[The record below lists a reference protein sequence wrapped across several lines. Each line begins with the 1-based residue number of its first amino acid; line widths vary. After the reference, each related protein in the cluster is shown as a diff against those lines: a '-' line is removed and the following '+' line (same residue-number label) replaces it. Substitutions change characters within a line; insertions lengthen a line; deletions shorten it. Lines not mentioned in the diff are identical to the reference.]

1 MFTLNCKGRLLVVD
15 KPLVMGIIN
24 VTPDS
29 FYAGS
34 RFHAEE
40 VIIRQVEK
48 MHKDGADIID
58 LGGQSTRPG
67 SVEISAEEEIERIL
81 PVIEIV
87 HRQFPELFL
96 SIDTFYSNVVVSAVE
111 AGVSIVNDISGGQ
124 RDANMLSMVG
134 KLGVPYI
141 CMHIK
146 GTPATMQMHAQY
158 ENIGLEIL
166 DYFIQRIDMCRTA
179 KIRDVIID
187 PGFGFAKNIEQ
198 NFQLL
203 KQIHVLKQLE
213 VPLMCGLSRKSTVY
227 KTLGV
232 TTDEALNGTTVL
244 NTIALLNGA
253 NILRVHDVKEAREA
267 IQLVEAYNK

>member
-1 MFTLNCKGRLLVVD
+1 MFTLNCKGRLIVVD

-34 RFHAEE
+34 RFRTEE
-40 VIIRQVEK
+40 AIITQVEK
-48 MHKDGADIID
+48 MHKDGADMID

-67 SVEISAEEEIERIL
+67 SVELSAEEEAERIL

-87 HRQFPELFL
+87 HHQFPELIL
-96 SIDTFYSNVVVSAVE
+96 SIDTFYSKVALAAVE
-111 AGVSIVNDISGGQ
+111 AGATVVNDISGGQ
-124 RDANMLSMVG
+124 RDPSMLTTVG
-134 KLGVPYI
+134 KLEVPYI

-166 DYFIQRIDMCRTA
+166 DYFIQRIDTCRKA

-198 NFQLL
+198 NFELL
-203 KQIHVLKQLE
+203 KQLHLFRQLD

-232 TTDEALNGTTVL
+232 NSDEALNGTTVL

-253 NILRVHDVKEAREA
+253 DILRVHDPKEAREA
-267 IQLVEAYNK
+267 IELLEAYKK

>member
-24 VTPDS
+24 ITPDS

-34 RFHAEE
+34 RFQAEE
-40 VIIRQVEK
+40 EILRQVEK
-48 MHKDGADIID
+48 LLEDGADIID

-67 SVEISAEEEIERIL
+67 SVELSAEEEIERII

-87 HRQFPELFL
+87 HRQFPDLIL
-96 SIDTFYSNVVVSAVE
+96 SVDTFFSKVALAAVQSG
-111 AGVSIVNDISGGQ
+111 ASIVNDVSGGQ
-124 RDANMLSMVG
+124 SDSNMLSVVAQL
-134 KLGVPYI
+134 KVPYV

-146 GTPATMQMHAQY
+146 GTPSTMHLHAQY
-158 ENIGLEIL
+158 EHIGLEIL
-166 DYFIQRIDMCRTA
+166 DYFVRKVDACRQA
-179 KIRDVIID
+179 GIKDVIID
-187 PGFGFAKNIEQ
+187 PGFGFAKTIDQ

-203 KQIHVLKQLE
+203 KQLHLFKQLN
-213 VPLMCGLSRKSTVY
+213 VPLLCGLSRKSTVY

-232 TTDEALNGTTVL
+232 TANDALNGTTVL

-253 NILRVHDVKEAREA
+253 DILRVHDAKEAREA
-267 IQLVEAYNK
+267 IILIEAYKK